1 MDNEQEYITITQVA
15 KDLEW
20 NKATVYDWIKTLG
33 IQTHRFVRNR
43 NTFLHI
49 ADAARLKEIKEKPW
63 TAGPNTARTARRTP
77 EKSIESSIS
86 ALTSDYTSPT
96 ITSPQKRN
104 VETPKKKR
112 DYSQRGAPLPEGCI
126 L

>member
-15 KDLEW
+15 EDLKW

-49 ADAARLKEIKEKPW
+49 TDAARLKEVEV
-63 TAGPNTARTARRTP
+63 AR
-77 EKSIESSIS
+77 
-86 ALTSDYTSPT
+86 
-96 ITSPQKRN
+96 
-104 VETPKKKR
+104 
-112 DYSQRGAPLPEGCI
+112 
-126 L
+126 